1 MFKLEKY
8 YKEGFDPK
16 RYWEEKYSQEH
27 IVGRSSDGFRKQ
39 GFWPLM
45 EKHIERGKKYLDVGC
60 GVGGWILFLKEEG
73 YDVEGIDGVAR
84 VVRAMTEYDPDIVVK
99 IAEATAI
106 PYSDESLDGV
116 LAIGALEYVENRV
129 PKALKEVHRVLK
141 NEGIFFIEVPIASLI
156 RRLIYI
162 PLKMAEKVVRRGQVS
177 TFSNYLFG
185 RTELKQMLKTA
196 GFEVVDEQPH
206 ELPGKDEHYGLHV
219 DWPIFRGKEPYKLN
233 LLGRIVKTIA
243 NSISP
248 WVASTGVVLV
258 ARKTR

>member
-8 YKEGFDPK
+8 YQEGFDPK
-16 RYWEEKYSQEH
+16 RHWEEKYSQEH
-27 IVGRSSDGFRKQ
+27 IAGRSSDDFRKQ

-45 EKHIERGKKYLDVGC
+45 EKYIEKGKQYLDVGC

-73 YDVEGIDGVAR
+73 YNVEGIDGMAR
-84 VVRAMTEYDPDIVVK
+84 VVRAMTEYDPDIIVK
-99 IAEATAI
+99 IAEVTAI
-106 PYSDESLDGV
+106 PYSDKSLDGV
-116 LAIGALEYVENRV
+116 LAIGALEYVEDKV
-129 PKALKEVHRVLK
+129 PEALKEVHRVLRSG
-141 NEGIFFIEVPIASLI
+141 GILFIEVPIISVI

-162 PLKMAEKVVRRGQVS
+162 PLKVLEKMIKSGQES
-177 TFSNYLFG
+177 TFSNYLFD
-185 RTELKQMLKTA
+185 RVELKQMLQSA

-233 LLGRIVKTIA
+233 WLGRVVKAAA

-248 WVASTGVVLV
+248 WVASTGTVIV
-258 ARKTR
+258 ARKRA